1 MHVRSGRAVA
11 GVAAG
16 WIGRIIPGRRG
27 RAAVR
32 AWQSGAARGT
42 AGSARAR
49 SVVLGRPGA
58 AARSCRTAAGRPS
71 TTGAAPGP
79 ERPGAYRASGVASP
93 ATAYMGNPV

>member
-1 MHVRSGRAVA
+1 MHVRSGRIVA
-11 GVAAG
+11 EVAAG
-16 WIGRIIPGRRG
+16 RP
-27 RAAVR
+27 A
-32 AWQSGAARGT
+32 GAARGT

-71 TTGAAPGP
+71 TTGA
-79 ERPGAYRASGVASP
+79 SP